1 MKYTAWLKK
10 HIPDLNGK
18 TYVVTGA
25 NSGLGFYHSKQLAFR
40 GAHVVM
46 ACRDLAK
53 AETSRLAILK
63 DVPSAKLTVLPY
75 DQGSFKTIDAFAT
88 LLKQSVPVIDGLILN
103 AGIILPPKDQKT
115 PEGFPLTTGVNF
127 FNVYYLLKQ
136 MLGFYDQKQKDIR
149 VVFVGS
155 FSSYKQRLKTMT
167 PLLEPS
173 RGLMDQY
180 GKSKLAL
187 AMLHHNLQM
196 NLNIYDFPV
205 LDHVTAILVHPG
217 LASTDIVRHLPPL
230 LKTITKS
237 LLSFISH
244 SAESGALSLT
254 YAAAQPFI
262 TNGTFIGP
270 SGFLEAMGYP
280 HKIPLKKHFS
290 TGSAAFIYEV
300 GKHIKS
306 LKGESSC

>member
-10 HIPDLNGK
+10 HIPDLKGK

-25 NSGLGFYHSKQLAFR
+25 NSGLGFFHTKQLAFR
-40 GAHVVM
+40 GATVIM

-53 AETSRLAILK
+53 AEVSKASILK
-63 DVPSAKLTVLPY
+63 EVPNADLKILPY
-75 DQGSFKTIDAFAT
+75 DQGSFKTIDSFAQ
-88 LLKQSVPVIDGLILN
+88 LLKNEVPYIDAIVLN
-103 AGIILPPKDQKT
+103 AGIIFPSKEKTT
-115 PEGFPLTTGVNF
+115 PEGFPLTSGVNF

-136 MLGFYDQKQKDIR
+136 VLGFYDQKQKDIR

-155 FSSYKQRLKTMT
+155 FSSYKQQLKTIT
-167 PLLEPS
+167 PLLDLK

-230 LKTITKS
+230 LKSIAKTLIS
-237 LLSFISH
+237 LISH

-254 YAAAQPFI
+254 YAAAEPYI

-290 TGSAAFIYEV
+290 TGSAAFIYQV